1 MPGPTPETVPTLPAL
16 RRRLAS
22 WREEKLSI
30 GLVPTMGALHDGHLS
45 LIRRAQE
52 ECDRV
57 LVSIFVN
64 PKQFAP
70 GEDLDAYPRDQ
81 LGDLETLAS
90 YNVSLVYTPEPDGI
104 YGDGFAT
111 VITVQGLTD
120 EMCGRSR
127 PHFFS
132 GVATIVAKLLIQS
145 MPDKAY
151 FGEKDYQQLL
161 VIRRLA
167 SDLDI
172 PVEVIGCPIIRE
184 EDGLA
189 LSSRNA
195 FLSDGERLFA
205 PALHQILQTVSARA
219 ISGEPCRTLEDWA
232 KKELL
237 RRGFTAVD
245 YVDVRH
251 EMTLEPVDIVERS
264 GAPARVFAAAYL
276 GATRLIDN
284 IPLRNRN

>member
-1 MPGPTPETVPTLPAL
+1 
-16 RRRLAS
+16 
-22 WREEKLSI
+22 
-30 GLVPTMGALHDGHLS
+30 MGALHDGHLS
-45 LIRRAQE
+45 LVRRAVA

-81 LGDLETLAS
+81 LGDLNKLAS
-90 YNVSLVYTPEPDGI
+90 YKVSLAYTPEPSSI

-111 VITVQGLTD
+111 EINVQGLTD
-120 EMCGRSR
+120 EMCGRLR

-132 GVATIVAKLLIQS
+132 GVATIVAKLFIQS

-161 VIRRLA
+161 VIQRLA

-184 EDGLA
+184 KDGLA

-195 FLSDGERLFA
+195 YLSDGERRIA
-205 PALHQILQTVSARA
+205 PALHHVLQTVSAQART
-219 ISGEPCRTLEDWA
+219 GEPCRSLEDWA
-232 KKELL
+232 KNELL

-251 EMTLEPVDIVERS
+251 ELTLKQLDTVEQD

-276 GATRLIDN
+276 GPTRLIDN
-284 IPLRNRN
+284 FSLQNRT